1 MLNKNNK
8 SVSSVLIAG
17 GSGLIGRYL
26 TSSLLARGYKV
37 SHLSRNANQ
46 FGRVRVYRWDPGK
59 QIIDPGVFEGIDCII
74 NLAGENLGEK
84 RWTSNRK
91 EAIISSRVE
100 STRFLYETISKNE
113 IPINT
118 FISASAIGYYGTKIT
133 DKIYTEDDAP
143 ATDFLGSTC
152 KEWEEKADLFLKLG
166 VRTIKIRTAV
176 VLEKNDSAFSNLMK
190 SAKFGFL
197 VQVGSG
203 RQFIPWIHITD
214 LCNIYIKAIE
224 DQSMIGPYN
233 AVSPYHVSHKDFMKV
248 LSGIIKR
255 PVLFPP
261 VPSFLVRS
269 ILGEMADLVNK
280 GSRISSQKIKETGYH
295 FIFDN
300 LNDAIKDIINN
311 Q

>member
-1 MLNKNNK
+1 M
-8 SVSSVLIAG
+8 IAG

-37 SHLSRNANQ
+37 SHLSRKTNQ

-59 QIIDPGVFEGIDCII
+59 LFIDPDAFNGIDCII

-84 RWTSNRK
+84 RWTRNRK

-100 STRFLYETISKNE
+100 STRFLYETISKKN
-113 IPINT
+113 IQINT
-118 FISASAIGYYGTKIT
+118 FISASAIGYYGTTTT
-133 DKIYTEDDAP
+133 DKIYNEDDAP
-143 ATDFLGSTC
+143 ASDFLGSTC
-152 KEWEEKADLFLKLG
+152 KEWEERADLFIKLG

-203 RQFIPWIHITD
+203 RQFMPWIHITD

-233 AVSPYHVSHKDFMKV
+233 AVSPHHVSHKDFMKV

-261 VPSFLVRS
+261 VPSFLVKS
-269 ILGEMADLVNK
+269 ILGEMADLIIK

-300 LNDAIKDIINN
+300 LDDAIKDIINN